1 MLQAY
6 SRLRRVLDKHKMTVA
21 ELHRRIRETGLH
33 VTIKS
38 LYRLND
44 AEQPLGRLDLR
55 LAGASA
61 GPAARRRGMDGV
73 STAPAGTAPTAA
85 GEAGAPRRPV
95 GKERDGRLEAHE
107 REELREL
114 VGETEAL
121 SLENAAPRPDAHSER
136 HDPREYGLA
145 HWRGPSGNALRA
157 AVVRRAR
164 EPLRILSCAAT
175 DLRLSVP
182 FGSRPSLRARRLRRF
197 GKPCV
202 ACASCNLAKTD
213 RVAGPDPV
221 TGTTVALFDPR
232 AQVWEEHFRWHE
244 DRTTL
249 VGLTPA
255 GRATVLVVDA
265 NNPFRL
271 EARRLWFLL
280 GLLP

>member
-1 MLQAY
+1 M
-6 SRLRRVLDKHKMTVA
+6 
-21 ELHRRIRETGLH
+21 
-33 VTIKS
+33 
-38 LYRLND
+38 
-44 AEQPLGRLDLR
+44 
-55 LAGASA
+55 
-61 GPAARRRGMDGV
+61 ARR
-73 STAPAGTAPTAA
+73 
-85 GEAGAPRRPV
+85 
-95 GKERDGRLEAHE
+95 
-107 REELREL
+107 
-114 VGETEAL
+114 
-121 SLENAAPRPDAHSER
+121 
-136 HDPREYGLA
+136 
-145 HWRGPSGNALRA
+145 RGPSGNALRA

-164 EPLRILSCAAT
+164 SRCEYCHAPQRICGYQFHL
-175 DLRLSVP
+175 DHVLP
-182 FGSRPSLRARRLRRF
+182 FARGGSDGLENRAL
-197 GKPCV
+197 

-232 AQVWEEHFRWHE
+232 AQVGEEHFRWHE